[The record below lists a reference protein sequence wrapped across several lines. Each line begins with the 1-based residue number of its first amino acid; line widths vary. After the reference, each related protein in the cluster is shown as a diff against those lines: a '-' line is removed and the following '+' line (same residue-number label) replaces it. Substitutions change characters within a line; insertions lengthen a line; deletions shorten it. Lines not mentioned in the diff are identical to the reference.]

1 MLFRSATSAILT
13 NTAEK
18 LIMQAPSSIVAMA
31 VRRVKEESIGLCLQ
45 KVAAARGQ
53 GPCAAN
59 GKKPKACA
67 IAETIMEFAFFRI
80 S

>member
-1 MLFRSATSAILT
+1 
-13 NTAEK
+13 
-18 LIMQAPSSIVAMA
+18 MA

-53 GPCAAN
+53 GPCAAS
-59 GKKPKACA
+59 GKKPKVCA